1 MATADDNKP
10 AGDKKPGPAAAP
22 TSSSGADHSAAP
34 KTPPKHP
41 SPRRSQRP
49 RATVPTIS
57 VDDEQMFQATQRSS
71 YEQLRDQISQRAKGS
86 SAVDFYDE
94 GMTPPLSY
102 MFFVLHY
109 HENYLTVENLHQWPI
124 IPHNKM
130 RHYTDGIVF
139 SRQNS
144 LPVSKTLKNDVE
156 EVLRFAGKRTCSGR
170 HGHISAACGHQYR
183 QFVMM
188 FFACLGVPVA
198 MYSPKQNKQQ
208 SALSLDCPRTSWKLI
223 CLIANR

>member
-1 MATADDNKP
+1 
-10 AGDKKPGPAAAP
+10 
-22 TSSSGADHSAAP
+22 
-34 KTPPKHP
+34 
-41 SPRRSQRP
+41 
-49 RATVPTIS
+49 
-57 VDDEQMFQATQRSS
+57 MFQATQRSS